1 MFAAMSEN
9 LDFFKPKINLAI
21 MLAPVARVDR
31 LSSSTLQKLKDNKQL
46 LDFFQKMGPEM
57 LPNPQIDGKVSSGF
71 MKMTGLHSFS
81 IGLLSDEDPAKNLSE
96 GALQTFMGHFPA
108 GTSFRSVNHF
118 RQLTLGQEFKKY
130 DFGI

>member
-46 LDFFQKMGPEM
+46 LDFLQKMGPEM

-96 GALQTFMGHFPA
+96 GAL
-108 GTSFRSVNHF
+108 
-118 RQLTLGQEFKKY
+118 
-130 DFGI
+130 